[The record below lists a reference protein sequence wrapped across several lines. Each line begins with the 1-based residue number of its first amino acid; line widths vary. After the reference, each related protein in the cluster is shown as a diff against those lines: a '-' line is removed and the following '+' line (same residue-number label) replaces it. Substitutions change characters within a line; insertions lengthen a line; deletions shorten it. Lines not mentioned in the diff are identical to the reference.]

1 MSTYLY
7 HCANTVIS
15 CIYINVY
22 IYTYISLRQHCH
34 FHIFCVYTHICIYH
48 CANTVIFIYFVYKYI
63 YVYMY
68 ITAPTLSCSDSI
80 TPLSLDLFVPL
91 LFLNSCRCTFVFN
104 LSTLSC
110 LGFRCRVWF
119 FFDYSFPVQ
128 WIVFFATGN
137 DEVLFE

>member
-1 MSTYLY
+1 
-7 HCANTVIS
+7 
-15 CIYINVY
+15 
-22 IYTYISLRQHCH
+22 
-34 FHIFCVYTHICIYH
+34 
-48 CANTVIFIYFVYKYI
+48 
-63 YVYMY
+63 MY

-137 DEVLFE
+137 DEVLFD